1 MALPLLSVKMPGR
14 LRQRVAARRGNL
26 MGTAKRAIGLLLP
39 MLVVGST
46 LALTASSEEIPAGR
60 VSALQGTASV
70 TRVSAKQSLPLRFS
84 DNVYLHDQ
92 IATGDASL
100 AKILLGGKAV
110 LTVRERSIVRI
121 TEMPNVSTV
130 TVTSGRT
137 HINVLRERMQAGDVV
152 EIRTP
157 NATAAI
163 RGTIVV
169 TEVEPDAEGTRSTI
183 TVLHGHIDVT
193 QLDAAGTPTGQ
204 TVSVR
209 DLQQVIAVGSRLS
222 TPLSIPRHSAE
233 RLAAG
238 FKIQLRTPPAATS
251 ALAPTQVQQAVQQL
265 SAVGTGNG
273 GGASSAGGS
282 QAAAGAGAGTG
293 GGAAGDQGGA
303 SNGGAS
309 GGGAGGGA
317 VAVGGGTGEQGGGS
331 NGGGSGAVAGGAGGN
346 GGGNGGGGNAGGTG
360 NSGTGGGSGQG
371 GAVAGGGGNAGGVT
385 GGGNSG
391 GTGGGSGQVG
401 GGVVAGGAGS
411 AGGGNAGGVTGGAGS
426 GPTGAGSGQ
435 IGGGVVASTGGS
447 GTGDLGGGSGGS
459 GAGGGTTGN
468 GGDRG
473 GDKTGGDKKGGGG
486 GRGRGK

>member
-1 MALPLLSVKMPGR
+1 MS
-14 LRQRVAARRGNL
+14 
-26 MGTAKRAIGLLLP
+26 TAKRAIGFLLP
-39 MLVVGST
+39 ILVVGSA

-70 TRVSAKQSLPLRFS
+70 TRVSVKQPLPLRFS

-130 TVTSGRT
+130 TVTAGRT

-193 QLDAAGTPTGQ
+193 RLDAAGTPIGQ
-204 TVSVR
+204 AVSVR

-222 TPLSIPRHSAE
+222 TPLSIPRHSAD

-238 FKIQLRTPPAATS
+238 FKAPLRTAPAATS
-251 ALAPTQVQQAVQQL
+251 ALAPTHAEQAVQQL
-265 SAVGTGNG
+265 SAVGVGNG

-282 QAAAGAGAGTG
+282 QTGAGAGAGNSG
-293 GGAAGDQGGA
+293 SGALGDQGGG
-303 SNGGAS
+303 SKGGA
-309 GGGAGGGA
+309 
-317 VAVGGGTGEQGGGS
+317 GGGTGEQGGGS
-331 NGGGSGAVAGGAGGN
+331 NGGGSGNGGGNSSGSGGAVAGGGAGGN
-346 GGGNGGGGNAGGTG
+346 GGDRGNAGGGNAGGAG
-360 NSGTGGGSGQG
+360 NSGTAGGSGQG
-371 GAVAGGGGNAGGVT
+371 GLAGGANAGGGGNAGGVA

-391 GTGGGSGQVG
+391 ATGGGSGQVG
-401 GGVVAGGAGS
+401 GGVLAS
-411 AGGGNAGGVTGGAGS
+411 SGGVTGTGTSGVGA
-426 GPTGAGSGQ
+426 
-435 IGGGVVASTGGS
+435 
-447 GTGDLGGGSGGS
+447 GTGDQGGGSGGS
-459 GAGGGTTGN
+459 GAGSGNIGN

-473 GDKTGGDKKGGGG
+473 GDKTGGGGDRKGGGG

>member
-1 MALPLLSVKMPGR
+1 M
-14 LRQRVAARRGNL
+14 
-26 MGTAKRAIGLLLP
+26 
-39 MLVVGST
+39 
-46 LALTASSEEIPAGR
+46 
-60 VSALQGTASV
+60 
-70 TRVSAKQSLPLRFS
+70 TRVSVKQPLPLRFS

-130 TVTSGRT
+130 TVTAGRT

-193 QLDAAGTPTGQ
+193 RLDAAGTPIGQ
-204 TVSVR
+204 AVSVR

-222 TPLSIPRHSAE
+222 TPLSIPRHSAD

-238 FKIQLRTPPAATS
+238 FKAPLRTAPAATS
-251 ALAPTQVQQAVQQL
+251 ALAPTHAEQAVQQL
-265 SAVGTGNG
+265 SAVGVGNG

-282 QAAAGAGAGTG
+282 QTGARAGAGNSGS
-293 GGAAGDQGGA
+293 GALGDQGGG
-303 SNGGAS
+303 SKGGA
-309 GGGAGGGA
+309 
-317 VAVGGGTGEQGGGS
+317 GGGTGEQGGGS
-331 NGGGSGAVAGGAGGN
+331 NGGGSGNGGGNSSGSGGAVAGGGAGGN
-346 GGGNGGGGNAGGTG
+346 GGDRGNAGGGNAGGAG
-360 NSGTGGGSGQG
+360 NSGTAGGSGQG
-371 GAVAGGGGNAGGVT
+371 GLAGGANAGGGGNAGGVA

-391 GTGGGSGQVG
+391 ATGGGSGQVG
-401 GGVVAGGAGS
+401 GGVLAS
-411 AGGGNAGGVTGGAGS
+411 SGGVTGTGTSGVGA
-426 GPTGAGSGQ
+426 
-435 IGGGVVASTGGS
+435 
-447 GTGDLGGGSGGS
+447 GTGDQGGGSGGS
-459 GAGGGTTGN
+459 GAGSGNIGN

-473 GDKTGGDKKGGGG
+473 GDKTGGGGDRKGGGG

>member
-1 MALPLLSVKMPGR
+1 MS
-14 LRQRVAARRGNL
+14 
-26 MGTAKRAIGLLLP
+26 TAKRTIGFLLP

-130 TVTSGRT
+130 TVTAGRT

-193 QLDAAGTPTGQ
+193 RLDAAGTPIGQ
-204 TVSVR
+204 AVSVR

-222 TPLSIPRHSAE
+222 TPLSIPRHSAD

-238 FKIQLRTPPAATS
+238 FKAPLRTAPAATS
-251 ALAPTQVQQAVQQL
+251 ALAPTHAEQAVQQL
-265 SAVGTGNG
+265 SAVGVGNG

-282 QAAAGAGAGTG
+282 QTGAGAGAGNSG
-293 GGAAGDQGGA
+293 SGVLGDQGGG
-303 SNGGAS
+303 SN
-309 GGGAGGGA
+309 GGAGGGA
-317 VAVGGGTGEQGGGS
+317 VAGGGGGTGEQGGGS
-331 NGGGSGAVAGGAGGN
+331 NGGGSGNGGGNSSGSGGAVAGGGAGGN
-346 GGGNGGGGNAGGTG
+346 GGDRGNAGGGNAGGAG
-360 NSGTGGGSGQG
+360 NSGTAGGSGQG
-371 GAVAGGGGNAGGVT
+371 GLAGGANAGGGGNAGGVA

-391 GTGGGSGQVG
+391 ATGGGSGQVG
-401 GGVVAGGAGS
+401 GGVLAS
-411 AGGGNAGGVTGGAGS
+411 SGGVTGTGSSGVGA
-426 GPTGAGSGQ
+426 
-435 IGGGVVASTGGS
+435 
-447 GTGDLGGGSGGS
+447 GTGDQGGGSGGS
-459 GAGGGTTGN
+459 GAGSGNIGN

-473 GDKTGGDKKGGGG
+473 GDKTGGGGDRKGGGG